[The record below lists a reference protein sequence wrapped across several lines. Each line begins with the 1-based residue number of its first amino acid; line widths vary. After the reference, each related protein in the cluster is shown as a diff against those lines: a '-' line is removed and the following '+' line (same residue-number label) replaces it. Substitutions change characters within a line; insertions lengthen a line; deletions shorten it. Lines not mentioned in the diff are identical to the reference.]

1 MELNRSLRD
10 ALLFLHPVLYDQ
22 PLLGAGNYVG
32 ALDEL
37 YLFLT
42 NLTAIEYIRN
52 LMKRDRKKDSLLVLA
67 SQNIEDFL
75 QPGVRELTKPLFS
88 IPTHQF
94 LFNPG
99 QLEPKAF
106 CDTLQLEQAEFALIR
121 YPERGTCLYR
131 CGNERYLLQVHFPEF
146 KGGHVR
152 KGGWTVMEHQ
162 NRYEAIF
169 RLALA
174 YAKTVAE
181 VSEGGD
187 ATGMR
192 ATLSYVGMVAAQYS
206 QVAGKE
212 FDVRYTI
219 SHGEHGR
226 TCACTTPRR
235 SAGHPPWVTNF
246 RRRSLPPAV

>member
-10 ALLFLHPVLYDQ
+10 ALLFSILSYMTNA
-22 PLLGAGNYVG
+22 LLGAGNYVG

-52 LMKRDRKKDSLLVLA
+52 LMKRDRKKDSLLVLS

-106 CDTLQLEQAEFALIR
+106 CDTLQLEQAEFELIR

-146 KGGHVR
+146 KEAMFGKSGGR
-152 KGGWTVMEHQ
+152 
-162 NRYEAIF
+162 
-169 RLALA
+169 
-174 YAKTVAE
+174 
-181 VSEGGD
+181 
-187 ATGMR
+187 
-192 ATLSYVGMVAAQYS
+192 
-206 QVAGKE
+206 
-212 FDVRYTI
+212 
-219 SHGEHGR
+219 
-226 TCACTTPRR
+226 
-235 SAGHPPWVTNF
+235 
-246 RRRSLPPAV
+246 